1 MMPQAGARTVTEAWH
16 GVSFYSSFSHLCVGQ
31 RCPTMLQ
38 PSNPAVPKPP
48 AAETLYTGLVVYGTG
63 TRCLRA
69 SATNPRK
76 GFSTLQ
82 ACYQSC
88 HPAHWMQK
96 QCFFCHTTWQLV
108 QLQNAAICGV
118 IHISS
123 LGQRRFSSGMAETE
137 ETETKQKF
145 PLREHSAFHLQ
156 PVSISLRKLPASGK
170 GSSWGRGASWD
181 AQQAAASLQEKSLL
195 FCKAS
200 LQLSNGP
207 CE

>member
-1 MMPQAGARTVTEAWH
+1 MPHHATAKQ
-16 GVSFYSSFSHLCVGQ
+16 SSCS
-31 RCPTMLQ
+31 TK
-38 PSNPAVPKPP
+38 APP
-48 AAETLYTGLVVYGTG
+48 AETVYTGLVVYGTG

-76 GFSTLQ
+76 GFSTPQ

-96 QCFFCHTTWQLV
+96 QCFFCHTMWQLV
-108 QLQNAAICGV
+108 QLQNAAICGG

-123 LGQRRFSSGMAETE
+123 LGQRFFSGMAEME

-156 PVSISLRKLPASGK
+156 PVSISLGKLPASGK

-207 CE
+207 CEQGCDSFLFPRAREIKIREAGARCEMWAMF